1 MSGGTEQERERV
13 RHLMMAALD
22 EEIDAN
28 ERAELDRMLSRD
40 AELRV
45 EWERLGRLREVTRT
59 MMLRKPP
66 EEVWGR
72 YWASVFNRFERG
84 IGWTLV
90 SLGAVVLVSWGIWE
104 FVGALIVDEELPL
117 FIKLSILAVVAG
129 GTMLTLS
136 VFREKLF
143 TRSRDPYKEIE
154 R

>member
-22 EEIDAN
+22 EELDAN

-143 TRSRDPYKEIE
+143 TSSRDPYKEIE

>member
-1 MSGGTEQERERV
+1 
-13 RHLMMAALD
+13 
-22 EEIDAN
+22 
-28 ERAELDRMLSRD
+28 
-40 AELRV
+40 
-45 EWERLGRLREVTRT
+45 
-59 MMLRKPP
+59 MLRKPP